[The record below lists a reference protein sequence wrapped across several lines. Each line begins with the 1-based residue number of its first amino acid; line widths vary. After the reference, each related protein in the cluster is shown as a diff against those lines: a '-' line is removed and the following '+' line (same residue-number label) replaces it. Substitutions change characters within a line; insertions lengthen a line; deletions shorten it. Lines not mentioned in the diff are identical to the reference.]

1 MSEAVPDYSDYKE
14 PPKAGSN
21 SMASLK
27 ALARKQKL
35 AEQEVARL
43 EDELA
48 KAKESLKEV
57 SERELPTLMA
67 DLQLGSFTT
76 DDGIEISINESIHT
90 SIPKGSED
98 EALTWLEKHD
108 QSGLIK
114 RSFVIMFN
122 REEEAWANKFKAD
135 LAKRKKP
142 VNAKITRK
150 VEPQTLKA
158 YVSKELEKGTDIPQK
173 LFGVFRRKVSEV
185 KIKAS

>member
-43 EDELA
+43 ELELE
-48 KAKESLKEV
+48 KAKDLLKEV
-57 SERELPTLMA
+57 SERELPTLMG
-67 DLQLGSFTT
+67 DLQLSKFST
-76 DDGIEISINESIHT
+76 DDGTELEIEESIHT

-98 EALTWLEKHD
+98 EAFTWLEEND

-158 YVSKELEKGTDIPQK
+158 YVSRELERGTDIPQK
-173 LFGVFRRKVSEV
+173 LFGVFRKKRSIV
-185 KIKAS
+185 KIKAG